1 MTSTLL
7 NLIDRTIGQSQGYG
21 AQQDT
26 STWINQTG
34 GIDDNDLVF
43 VVNDTTQIGRG
54 IIEIDEE
61 IMYVDRVD
69 NLTKTIYLSPFGR
82 GFHGTTPAAHANN
95 ARVTVAS
102 IYPRFMVKQA
112 INDTIVATYPD
123 LFAVGKT
130 TISFNAAVT
139 TYELP
144 ADAEYVLSVKWQILG
159 PTKEW
164 VPVRRYRVDKSANTG
179 AFTSGRSIS
188 LFDGITAG
196 RPVEIVYMK
205 SPGTLENLSD
215 VFETATGLPSSAKD
229 LIIYGA
235 MARLLGNVDV
245 ARIPSQSAENDI
257 MDQTK
262 PIGSALNT
270 SRYYLGLYQARLQ
283 VEAQK
288 LRNQYPIRVSYTR

>member
-7 NLIDRTIGQSQGYG
+7 NLVDKTIGQIQGYG

-34 GIDDNDLVF
+34 GIDADDVSF
-43 VVNDTTQIGRG
+43 VVNDTSQIGRG
-54 IIEIDEE
+54 IIEVDDE

-69 NLTKTIYLSPFGR
+69 NLTKTVYLAPFGR
-82 GFHGTTPAAHANN
+82 GFHGTTAAAHSNN

-102 IYPRFMVKQA
+102 TYPRFAVKQA
-112 INDTIVATYPD
+112 INDTVMASYPD
-123 LFAVGKT
+123 LFGIGKAELT
-130 TISFNAAVT
+130 FNAAVT

-164 VPVRRYRVDKSANTG
+164 VPVRRYRVDKSANTT

-196 RPVEIVYMK
+196 RPIEIIYMK
-205 SPGTLENLSD
+205 APTLMSSLTD
-215 VFETATGLPSSAKD
+215 VYETTTGLPSSTTD
-229 LIIYGA
+229 IIIYGA
-235 MARLLGNVDV
+235 IARLLGNVDV

-262 PIGSALNT
+262 PIGSAVNT
-270 SRYYLGLYQARLQ
+270 ARYYLGLYQQRLQ
-283 VEAQK
+283 IESKK
-288 LRNQYPIRVSYTR
+288 LRDLYPIRVSYTR